1 MKDFGKKLSSTEKL
15 GIDSIFR
22 SGANDTGMSDEN
34 EAGTTE
40 VSIYELIPYSRNPF
54 KLYEGERLEEME
66 KSILRYGILQPILVR
81 EIEGSSKYEILAGH
95 NRYNVAKILS
105 ETDKRFMK
113 VPVRILRGIDDE
125 TAELIV
131 SESNMMQRSLND
143 LLPSEKAFVIATYYK
158 AEKRQG
164 KRTDLINKVS
174 EILGKENTE
183 ETISGKE
190 KAAIEFNLSPMSIAR
205 YSKIDTLDENLKEK
219 LNEGLIDLVA
229 AYNLSFRTADEQSVI
244 CKYQEEKKSKID
256 RKKSLE
262 IKKLSEV
269 TEENLDK
276 IFTKNKLSSDNSI
289 DKTVKK
295 YFPDKNKDEIILIL
309 NELLKKYS
317 EEYNTESQNE
327 D

>member
-1 MKDFGKKLSSTEKL
+1 
-15 GIDSIFR
+15 
-22 SGANDTGMSDEN
+22 MSDEN

-105 ETDKRFMK
+105 ETDKRFLK

-205 YSKIDTLDENLKEK
+205 YSKI
-219 LNEGLIDLVA
+219 VA

-276 IFTKNKLSSDNSI
+276 IFTKNKSSSDNSI